1 MILIIYQ
8 NEVMREVLLPNIN
21 NSDYKVYIDKDLYL
35 LNKSL
40 YLNFESVNQEW
51 YICDGRNYAI
61 TYNHEQQNKILLNNT
76 EMFNIRTFVA
86 LFYFEIRSVWLVC
99 IENAILINR
108 LVFIIYIV

>member
-40 YLNFESVNQEW
+40 
-51 YICDGRNYAI
+51 I
-61 TYNHEQQNKILLNNT
+61 
-76 EMFNIRTFVA
+76 
-86 LFYFEIRSVWLVC
+86 
-99 IENAILINR
+99 
-108 LVFIIYIV
+108 